1 MSIVCGV
8 RLTVGSRRVAAPS
21 GTTWRI
27 GRLWRG
33 RGDQR
38 RRRPVLAWR
47 DGGSDAG
54 NWLPSDIGG
63 VDSLEGML
71 VVVAVVVLVVFVVIP
86 LLLFGIELIIIG
98 IAFAASIVGRLFL
111 GRPWIVV
118 AESQDETRD
127 VLAWEVSGW
136 RRSGRV
142 IDEVA
147 QAISTGRDPEPRES
161 VERVVGVTR
170 AR

>member
-1 MSIVCGV
+1 VCGV
-8 RLTVGSRRVAAPS
+8 RFTVGSRRVAAPS
-21 GTTWRI
+21 GATWRI
-27 GRLWRG
+27 GRVWRG
-33 RGDQR
+33 RGDER
-38 RRRPVLAWR
+38 RRKPVLRWR
-47 DGGSDAG
+47 DGGR
-54 NWLPSDIGG
+54 WLPSDFGG
-63 VDSLEGML
+63 VDSLEGLL
-71 VVVAVVVLVVFVVIP
+71 VVVVVVVLVVFVVIP

-111 GRPWIVV
+111 GRPWIVA
-118 AESQDETRD
+118 AESQDETRE

-147 QAISTGRDPEPRES
+147 RAISTGRDPKPRHS
-161 VERVVGVTR
+161 AERVVGAAR